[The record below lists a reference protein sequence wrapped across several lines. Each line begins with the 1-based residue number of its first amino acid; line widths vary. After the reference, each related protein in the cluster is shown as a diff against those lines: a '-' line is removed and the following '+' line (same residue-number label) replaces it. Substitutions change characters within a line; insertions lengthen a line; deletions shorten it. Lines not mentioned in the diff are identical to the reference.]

1 LFRKKFKRFI
11 LIVFMEMD
19 QESELL
25 HNFER
30 DSKWFQENINK
41 LRDEGFTDKFVAV
54 KDTQPIASGK
64 DIKLVIKEIESKNQN
79 PAYIFIEFVHP
90 EGTIIIL

>member
-1 LFRKKFKRFI
+1 
-11 LIVFMEMD
+11 MEMN
-19 QESELL
+19 QEIRLL

-30 DSKWFQENINK
+30 DSKWFHENINK
-41 LRDEGFTDKFVAV
+41 LRNEGFTNKFVAV
-54 KDTQPIASGK
+54 KNTQPLASGK
-64 DIKLVIKEIESKNQN
+64 DINLVIKEIESKNQN